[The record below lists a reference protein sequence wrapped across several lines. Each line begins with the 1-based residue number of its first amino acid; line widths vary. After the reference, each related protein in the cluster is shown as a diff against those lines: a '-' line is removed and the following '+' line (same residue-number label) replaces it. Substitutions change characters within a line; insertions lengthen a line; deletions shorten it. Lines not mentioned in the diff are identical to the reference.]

1 MSVKWNFVLKILVK
15 CKSRRRFVKYCL
27 IFHKSNMAPNHV
39 DYVFC
44 SLSIC
49 MLCFVVIIRLGGA
62 FCKWDDLV
70 RKERQAKSQA
80 IQIWRLVLWLL
91 VELAFRWTFIEEE
104 SWWLSFIEEEKMGL
118 RLKEYK

>member
-1 MSVKWNFVLKILVK
+1 
-15 CKSRRRFVKYCL
+15 
-27 IFHKSNMAPNHV
+27 MAPNHV
-39 DYVFC
+39 DYVFH

-80 IQIWRLVLWLL
+80 ITDM
-91 VELAFRWTFIEEE
+91 ETCFMAFGGASI
-104 SWWLSFIEEEKMGL
+104 SVDI
-118 RLKEYK
+118 Y

>member
-1 MSVKWNFVLKILVK
+1 
-15 CKSRRRFVKYCL
+15 
-27 IFHKSNMAPNHV
+27 MAPNHV

-49 MLCFVVIIRLGGA
+49 MLCFVVIIWSGRA

-91 VELAFRWTFIEEE
+91 VELAFGGH
-104 SWWLSFIEEEKMGL
+104 L
-118 RLKEYK
+118 LKKKVGDSHSLKKKWACVQGWN